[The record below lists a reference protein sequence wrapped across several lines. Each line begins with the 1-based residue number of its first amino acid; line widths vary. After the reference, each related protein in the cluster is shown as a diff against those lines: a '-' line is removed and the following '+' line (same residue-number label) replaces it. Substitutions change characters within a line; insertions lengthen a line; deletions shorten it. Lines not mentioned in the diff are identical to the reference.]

1 MGKLYEENWYQKWQ
15 KEAIMGKFPKWY
27 RYRNR
32 AVPVPPNRGQSVH
45 ETIQAVLV
53 PPNRMQSVP
62 VPVRAVPVRQCP
74 KCPECCIF
82 AYLSLNSHTN
92 CIGTL
97 LND

>member
-1 MGKLYEENWYQKWQ
+1 MEKLYEENWYQKWQ
-15 KEAIMGKFPKWY
+15 KEAILGKFPKWY

-32 AVPVPPNRGQSVH
+32 AVLVPPIRSQSVPVP
-45 ETIQAVLV
+45 IQAVPV

-62 VPVRAVPVRQCP
+62 VPIRAVSVPQCP
-74 KCPECCIF
+74 KCPDCVVF
-82 AYLSLNSHTN
+82 AYLSLNSHTD